1 MCKLISVIVELSC
14 RYSQVFRDF
23 IREPSGLRSDLNN
36 DLQKTRKSVTLHEKT
51 LDFNGL
57 KVKAKKPGE
66 RIRILVRRRA
76 LLLTRSRSAGSHLCM
91 AHKTRVG
98 VLVSGGGTNLQ
109 AIIDA
114 SESNQIDAKV
124 AFVGSDNPDAYGL
137 KRAQKHGIPTFVVDY
152 GAIIKE
158 TRGRSLEGLVP
169 EDFDLETCLRQT
181 GQGLSDPTSERMKVE
196 RYFCTRAI
204 AEAALL
210 RQLAAYPFDL
220 LVLAGFM
227 RLVTPYFIDRVNT
240 DRSQPRI
247 MNIHPALLPS
257 FPGVDGYGDTY
268 RYGCK
273 VGGCTVHFV
282 DYGEDTG
289 PIIGQK
295 AFEINSDDT
304 IDTVREKGLK
314 LEWSLYLKCIQLFT
328 EGRLSVV
335 SKTFTMENGTEFN
348 RKVVEVATS

>member
-1 MCKLISVIVELSC
+1 MLI
-14 RYSQVFRDF
+14 
-23 IREPSGLRSDLNN
+23 
-36 DLQKTRKSVTLHEKT
+36 
-51 LDFNGL
+51 
-57 KVKAKKPGE
+57 
-66 RIRILVRRRA
+66 
-76 LLLTRSRSAGSHLCM
+76 
-91 AHKTRVG
+91 
-98 VLVSGGGTNLQ
+98 SGGGTNLQ

-114 SESNQIDAKV
+114 SKSNRIDARV
-124 AFVGSDNPDAYGL
+124 VFVGSDNPDAYGL
-137 KRAQKHGIPTFVVDY
+137 KRAQKHGIPTFAVDY
-152 GAIIKE
+152 RAIIEEAREKP
-158 TRGRSLEGLVP
+158 LEGLVP

-181 GQGLSDPTSERMKVE
+181 GQGLSASSDHMKAERF
-196 RYFCTRAI
+196 FCTRAI

-210 RQLAAYPFDL
+210 QQMAAYPFDL

-240 DRSQPRI
+240 EPSQPRI

-295 AFEINSDDT
+295 SFKINTDDT

-314 LEWSLYLKCIQLFT
+314 LEWQLYLECIQLFAR
-328 EGRLSVV
+328 GRLRVV
-335 SKTFTMENGTEFN
+335 SRTYTLEDGTEFN
-348 RKVVEVATS
+348 RKVVEIGT